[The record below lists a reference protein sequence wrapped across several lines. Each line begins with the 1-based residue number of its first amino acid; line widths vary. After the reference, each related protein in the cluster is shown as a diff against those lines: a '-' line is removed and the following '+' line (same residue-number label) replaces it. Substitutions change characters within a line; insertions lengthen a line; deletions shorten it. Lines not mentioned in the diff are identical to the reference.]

1 MGSSSIVSPS
11 VITTASAIA
20 ILGLTLGVCSAR
32 YRLGSIDRYD
42 RKYEAAEANF
52 MAAQNNWWKGEKLR
66 SHPFNGACM
75 YRLGCV
81 ALDEGKVEAAM

>member
-1 MGSSSIVSPS
+1 M
-11 VITTASAIA
+11 AS
-20 ILGLTLGVCSAR
+20 LQLTLEFCSAH
-32 YRLGSIDRYD
+32 YRLGTIDRYD

-52 MAAQNNWWKGEKLR
+52 MAAQNDWWRGENMR

-81 ALDEGKVEAAM
+81 ALDEGRVETAM